1 MKTSRFIWGLLLPL
15 LFVSCSSVR
24 DEGVVFEKAKVVSSF
39 PKEITLSLSDAQD
52 VDLGI
57 LGIADLYSHD
67 SMLMVV
73 TRSDEP
79 VIELFDY
86 ETLEPKGGFLRHGN
100 GPNEVQPFAF
110 PYSSSS
116 RFVNKS
122 EFFELLYLKVVN
134 I

>member
-79 VIELFDY
+79 VVE
-86 ETLEPKGGFLRHGN
+86 FLTTKRLSLR
-100 GPNEVQPFAF
+100 EDSFAMVMVLTKCNRL
-110 PYSSSS
+110 
-116 RFVNKS
+116 RFLTAVA
-122 EFFELLYLKVVN
+122 VVL
-134 I
+134 

>member
-73 TRSDEP
+73 TRSNEP

-86 ETLEPKGGFLRHGN
+86 ETLESKGGFLRHGN

-110 PYSSSS
+110 PYSSLS
-116 RFVNKS
+116 RFVNKGDS
-122 EFFELLYLKVVN
+122 L
-134 I
+134 

>member
-79 VIELFDY
+79 VVELFDY

-100 GPNEVQPFAF
+100 GPNEV
-110 PYSSSS
+110 
-116 RFVNKS
+116 
-122 EFFELLYLKVVN
+122 
-134 I
+134 